1 MSRDP
6 AMHVCPVAA
15 NTPATRPFAAAR
27 RSASGNTTW
36 GDLPPSSRVTLL
48 RFSAAACATA
58 RPVAVEPVKAILSTP
73 GLLASAAPTSLDSPV
88 MTLITPGGN
97 PAWANSSAN
106 RSVDTG
112 ECSEGLTTTVQPAA
126 RAGAIFQVNSS
137 NGEFHGVIAATTPTG
152 SRRV

>member
-6 AMHVCPVAA
+6 AMQVCPVAA
-15 NTPATRPFAAAR
+15 NTPATRPLAAAR

-58 RPVAVEPVKAILSTP
+58 RPVAVEPVMA
-73 GLLASAAPTSLDSPV
+73 
-88 MTLITPGGN
+88 LITPGGN

-106 RSVDTG
+106 RRVDTG
-112 ECSEGLTTTVQPAA
+112 ECSEGLTTTGQPAA
-126 RAGAIFQVNSS
+126 RAGAIFQVNRS